1 MADSTSLVPALPP
14 NVPRRNRRVLQRVA
28 LAGLRLMR
36 WRVVGEFPDL
46 RKFVIIVAPHTSNW
60 DFIVGLFVKFA
71 LTLDA
76 SFLAKH
82 QLFRRPFGTLF
93 RYWGGIPVV
102 RSPASDMVDQIVA
115 QFRRRRQLFLAI
127 APEGTRKPVPRWRS
141 GFYHIA
147 REAHVPILL
156 VALDWRRKGVRFGP
170 TVRPDGPSGRMPSAE
185 AEREIEHI
193 RTLYRGVRG
202 KNGSR

>member
-1 MADSTSLVPALPP
+1 MKKLTLAVPPSI
-14 NVPRRNRRVLQRVA
+14 PRRGNAVSRAIGRTGLA
-28 LAGLRLMR
+28 LLGWSLEGDVPDSPKL
-36 WRVVGEFPDL
+36 VV
-46 RKFVIIVAPHTSNW
+46 VVAPHTSNW

-115 QFRRRRQLFLAI
+115 QFSRRRQLFLAI

-156 VALDWRRKGVRFGP
+156 VALDWRRKVVHFGP
-170 TVRPDGPSGRMPSAE
+170 TIRPNGPRGRMPSAL
-185 AEREIEHI
+185 AQREIEHI
-193 RTLYRGVRG
+193 RSLYRGVRG
-202 KNGSR
+202 KNGRR